1 MQEAFDKSTWMFGSV
16 FAVGLCDAIQAVS
29 RLSPGKIRVLKQ
41 QTCSAQV
48 QTATPGLACGSWTDL
63 LLITSNIGCANL
75 LFQSNLNTIV
85 LAVPLPERS
94 GINLDDSV
102 LDKSLGSDLQG

>member
-1 MQEAFDKSTWMFGSV
+1 MFGS
-16 FAVGLCDAIQAVS
+16 FLLLICAMPYK
-29 RLSPGKIRVLKQ
+29 LSAGFHQGSIRVSKQ
-41 QTCSAQV
+41 QTCSAHV
-48 QTATPGLACGSWTDL
+48 QTATPDLACGSLTDL

>member
-1 MQEAFDKSTWMFGSV
+1 MFGSI
-16 FAVGLCDAIQAVS
+16 FAIDLCNGLQAVS
-29 RLSPGKIRVLKQ
+29 RLSPGKYQDFSIANLLSPGADNQ
-41 QTCSAQV
+41 
-48 QTATPGLACGSWTDL
+48 GLACGLLTDL

-102 LDKSLGSDLQG
+102 LDKSLGSDLHR

>member
-1 MQEAFDKSTWMFGSV
+1 MFGSV
-16 FAVGLCDAIQAVS
+16 VTIILCDAIQAVS
-29 RLSPGKIRVLKQ
+29 RLLPGSITVSKQ
-41 QTCSAQV
+41 QTCPAQV
-48 QTATPGLACGSWTDL
+48 QTATPDLACNSLTDL

-75 LFQSNLNTIV
+75 LFQSNLNTVV

-94 GINLDDSV
+94 GINLDDSI